1 MVDNKDFVYDYAWLD
16 DDGPAF
22 GAPGV
27 EPRWTSSKK
36 DAVSTAYSASSQVW
50 FTISHGTLNEVY
62 FPTIDRPQMRDMELL
77 FTDEETFFHEE
88 KRSFEYDFHY
98 IDPEAPAV
106 RVCASD
112 LDGRYTVTKE
122 FVADPHHPVVL
133 MNVKIAGEEAVLSRL
148 KCFVLLAPHL
158 DGGGAGNS
166 ARSIMLAGK
175 RTLLAWKNGTSL
187 ALGASC
193 GFTRSSCG
201 FVGTSDGYQD
211 LSTHRKMTWQ
221 FGQASDGNIAVM
233 GEIDVAKNREFT
245 VGIALGAG
253 HHAALAG
260 LMQTLSTPFEM
271 HSKRFIEQWH
281 RAQSS
286 NWAALRGAST
296 DDGRLA
302 RVSQNVIL
310 THEDKTYSGAFI
322 ASASIPWGAS
332 KGDDDLGGYHLVWTR
347 DMVQSAT
354 ALLALG
360 RTETARRALVYLA
373 CTQRPDGGFAQNFW
387 IDGTA
392 YWTGIQLDEV
402 AFPIILAWRLW
413 KVDGLGIFD
422 VFPFVEKAAAFL
434 VRYAPVTQQERW
446 EENAGYSP
454 STLAA
459 VISALVCAADIA
471 QAYKAA
477 ELAQFLLTYADW
489 IEEHLDEW
497 TTTNDGVLLP
507 GVKRHYMRIRPPGPG
522 EPFYHPDLPAGF
534 IHLANR
540 EPGEQ
545 SDFDAREVIDAGFL
559 ELVRYGI
566 RRADDPLI
574 AESLKVVDHCL
585 KYETP
590 YGPCWRRYNHDGY
603 GQKKDG
609 GPYDGSGQGRAWPLL
624 GGERAHF
631 ELAAGG
637 DVKSLIGAY
646 ERFSSI
652 GGMLPEQV
660 WDHADLPS
668 EGMYEGRSAGSAQ
681 PLVWAHA
688 EYIKLLRSVA
698 DGKIFDMISVV
709 AERYAVEPGKRSFR
723 NTTEIFQVARPIS
736 ELPVGH
742 TLRVVDRER
751 FEVVYTLD
759 NWGTKQ
765 TVPSRVAGFP
775 GSFADVTAATQEGAD
790 KLIFTLRWPA
800 ETGKEERWLGHNVEV
815 KLNPPQAGTS
825 SAPAKVQGTPGTA
838 K

>member
-1 MVDNKDFVYDYAWLD
+1 MVDNKDFVYDYDWLE

-77 FTDEETFFHEE
+77 FTDEESFFHEE

-133 MNVKIAGEEAVLSRL
+133 MNVKIAGEEAVLSKL
-148 KCFVLLAPHL
+148 KCYVLLAPHL

-166 ARSIMLAGK
+166 ARSILLAGK
-175 RTLLAWKNGTSL
+175 RTLLAWKSGTSL

-211 LSTHRKMTWQ
+211 LSAHQKMTWQ

-281 RAQSS
+281 RAQSP
-286 NWAALRGAST
+286 NRDALRGAST

-434 VRYAPVTQQERW
+434 VQYAPVTQQERW

-471 QAYKAA
+471 QAYKSA

-522 EPFYHPDLPAGF
+522 EPFHHPDLPAGF

-540 EPGEQ
+540 EAGEQ
-545 SDFDAREVIDAGFL
+545 SDYDAREVIDAGFL

-574 AESLKVVDHCL
+574 VESLKVVDHCL

-688 EYIKLLRSVA
+688 EYIKLLRSVS
-698 DGKIFDMISVV
+698 DGKIFDTISVV

-736 ELPVGH
+736 ELPAGH
-742 TLRVVDRER
+742 TLRIVDRDR

-759 NWGTKQ
+759 NWAT
-765 TVPSRVAGFP
+765 TERVASRVAGFP
-775 GSFADVTAATQEGAD
+775 GSFADVVAGSEGGGT
-790 KLIFTLRWPA
+790 LIFTLRWPA
-800 ETGKEERWLGHNVEV
+800 EASKQERWLGHNVEV
-815 KLNPPQAGTS
+815 KLNSAQAGTS
-825 SAPAKVQGTPGTA
+825 SAPAPGQGTPVTA